1 MKLLK
6 SAVTFA
12 PKMLGAISLVAGLSF
27 STGVYAENETHNLGT
42 LSSVEDLGNTYSFNK
57 TKGSFNDTL
66 TFNLDSL
73 SNLTAGVGL
82 FSFNL
87 TKNNISDLAM
97 ALFDQSGTSI
107 AVSQGGEEFT
117 INNLHAG
124 SYYATVSGNAIGKSG
139 GVYGVTFAVSPVP
152 EAETYAMLLAGLG
165 VISLI
170 GRRRRQ
176 NSASAVIA

>member
-12 PKMLGAISLVAGLSF
+12 PKMLGALSLVAGLSF
-27 STGVYAENETHNLGT
+27 STGAYAETHSLGT
-42 LSSVEDLGNTYSFNK
+42 LSSVDDLGQTFTFSK
-57 TKGSFNDTL
+57 TKGGFNDTL

-87 TKNNISDLAM
+87 TKNNISSLSM

-107 AVSQGGEEFT
+107 AVSHGGEEFT

-124 SYYATVSGNAIGKSG
+124 GYYANVSGNAIGTKG
-139 GVYGVTFAVSPVP
+139 GTYGVTFAVSPVP

-165 VISLI
+165 IISLI

-176 NSASAVIA
+176 NSASAVMA